1 MDNNWL
7 NRYDLFLGTGKHNVL
22 SLGGKEHFDKRK
34 KCQYYL
40 SNKIKMFSVMVGIG
54 MLPSSISSCILCG
67 IYIQQVNGKI
77 G

>member
-1 MDNNWL
+1 M
-7 NRYDLFLGTGKHNVL
+7 F

-34 KCQYYL
+34 ISIL

-67 IYIQQVNGKI
+67 IYSKSMEKLDNHIPYTLEYKNP
-77 G
+77 